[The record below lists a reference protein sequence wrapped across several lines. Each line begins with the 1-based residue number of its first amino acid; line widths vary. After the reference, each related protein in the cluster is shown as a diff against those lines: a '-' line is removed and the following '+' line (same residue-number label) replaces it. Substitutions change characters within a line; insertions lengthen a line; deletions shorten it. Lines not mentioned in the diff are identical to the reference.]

1 MRIFKKITKLL
12 LIISIF
18 ALSLNAIE
26 ENKIKE
32 DMTIKINDII
42 KNLKNKELK
51 KEEKEFNIYKII
63 DEVFDYRIMSR
74 ISLGK
79 QWKTLNSEQ
88 KNTFIIAFE
97 KKLKLSYIDKLN
109 LYTDEKII
117 IKEIKKSSK
126 KRIQLFTDL
135 VGKTE
140 SFEII
145 YKFHKNKKNDW
156 LIYDINIIGVSI
168 MQTYR
173 KQFSSYLKSNTFDS
187 LVNTL

>member
-1 MRIFKKITKLL
+1 MKTLQKLAKLL

-32 DMTIKINDII
+32 DMTTKINEII
-42 KNLKNKELK
+42 KNLNNEDLK
-51 KEEKEFNIYKII
+51 KDLKESNIYKII
-63 DEVFDYRIMSR
+63 DKVFDYRIMSK

-79 QWKTLNSEQ
+79 QWKKLSSEQ
-88 KNTFIIAFE
+88 KASFVKAFE

-117 IKEIKKSSK
+117 IREIKKSK
-126 KRIQLFTDL
+126 KNRIQLYTDL

-173 KQFSSYLKSNTFDS
+173 KQFSSYLKTNTFDD